1 MLSRTENLR
10 FQYLCPIMKTYSL
23 ESNLHE
29 ELEHQTE
36 YCHDWDNFTTD
47 ECQIFVRS
55 GGTEGMFLS
64 VFQKPDGS
72 LNLPGSA
79 PLRLLTNGESN
90 SLAASMEILSFLRQ
104 NGYEGVIVHSDTPS
118 GPGIVREFK
127 HKGIL
132 KGRKYGVVGVPSDWL
147 ISSKVN
153 YSKAEEVLGCQLVD
167 IPMSELLKRIE
178 KGPYTMPEGLKP
190 MFETDMH
197 DFKPKFGRPITTRS
211 FQTAIDVY
219 GALKSIISDYALDGL
234 TIRCF
239 DLLSTIHNTGCL
251 ALARLNADGYIATC
265 EGDIPAM
272 LTMAIAR
279 ELYGK
284 NGFQVNLSKVEDDM
298 LLFAHCTIS
307 MDMVED
313 YSYDTHFESG
323 IGVALHGILP
333 EGRKAH
339 ILKLSADL
347 ESFVDEEVTLVKNQ
361 YENKLCRTQIWVRQS
376 SALGNYMLTSPLGNH
391 HVLVW

>member
-1 MLSRTENLR
+1 
-10 FQYLCPIMKTYSL
+10 MKTYSL
-23 ESNLHE
+23 ESSLHE
-29 ELEHQTE
+29 ELEQKTE
-36 YCHDWDNFTTD
+36 YCHDWDNFNTD

-55 GGTEGMFLS
+55 GGTEGIFLS
-64 VFQKPDGS
+64 IFQKEDGS
-72 LNLPGSA
+72 LQIPGNA

-104 NGYEGVIVHSDTPS
+104 RGFDGVIVHGSTPS
-118 GPGIVREFK
+118 GENIVRPFC

-147 ISSKVN
+147 ISSNVD
-153 YSKAEEVLGCQLVD
+153 YAKAQDVLGCQIVD
-167 IPMSELLKRIE
+167 VPMAELLNRIG
-178 KGPYTMPEGLKP
+178 KGPYPMPEGLKP
-190 MFETDMH
+190 MFEADEQE
-197 DFKPKFGRPITTRS
+197 FKPKFGRPISRQS

-219 GALKSIISDYALDGL
+219 GALKSMIADYGLDGL

-239 DLLSTIHNTGCL
+239 DLLTSICNTGCL
-251 ALARLNADGYIATC
+251 ALAKLNAEGYVATC
-265 EGDIPAM
+265 EGDVPAM
-272 LTMAIAR
+272 LTMAVAR
-279 ELYGK
+279 ELYGR

-313 YSYDTHFESG
+313 FCYDTHFESG

-339 ILKLSADL
+339 ILKMSADL

-361 YENKLCRTQIWVRQS
+361 YENKLCRTQIWVRQT